1 MSTTKRQVLHVGCG
15 TYSPIKLHS
24 AFHADGWQEVRLDID
39 PAVKPDIVASIT
51 DMQGVPSAEYDAV
64 FSSHNLEHLY
74 PHQVPPALREF
85 RRVLKPEGVT
95 LVTMPDL
102 QEIGRLLVNGG
113 LGDVAYMSGAG
124 PIAPLDMLYGHRAAM
139 AAGNLFMAHR
149 TGFTGKTLIAAFQEA
164 GFAMSVVQRNP
175 LDYSLW
181 GIAFVTAP
189 SDAALEEAQEAM
201 LPFSLKKVA

>member
-15 TYSPIKLHS
+15 TYSPAKLHT
-24 AFHADGWQEVRLDID
+24 AFHGEDWREVRLDID
-39 PAVKPDIVASIT
+39 PTVKPDIVASIT
-51 DMQGVPSAEYDAV
+51 DMHGVPSGEYDAV

-74 PHQVPPALREF
+74 AHEVPLALREF
-85 RRVLKPEGVT
+85 RRVLKPEGIT

-102 QEIGRLLVNGG
+102 QEIGRLLANGG
-113 LGDVAYMSGAG
+113 LGDTAYVSGAG
-124 PIAPLDMLYGHRAAM
+124 PIAPLDMLYGLRTAM

-164 GFAMSVVQRNP
+164 GFAMSVAQRNP

-189 SDAALEEAQEAM
+189 SDAVLEKAQETM
-201 LPFSLKKVA
+201 LPFSLRKAA